1 MSQDSA
7 DFLSRT
13 LLLLGEQGV
22 ARLKSASVAVFGV
35 GGVGSHAA
43 EALVRAGLGAIT
55 LVDSDTV
62 HPSNINRQVHA
73 LTNTVRQSKV
83 SAMADRLRL
92 INPDLKIYPLD
103 ILVTSENV
111 PLLLSSGYDL
121 VMDAI
126 DTFSAKVSLLKYC
139 HGAGIIAIS
148 SMGAAGR
155 LDPARV
161 RSGDISRSHGCRLGR
176 KLRKALRHEGIFE
189 GITVVYS
196 EEPFCV
202 ASIGESDSEG
212 SRRSMGTISYMPAI
226 FGMTMAALAIASITG
241 HDKKMHPPG

>member
-92 INPDLKIYPLD
+92 INPDLKD
-103 ILVTSENV
+103 
-111 PLLLSSGYDL
+111 
-121 VMDAI
+121 
-126 DTFSAKVSLLKYC
+126 
-139 HGAGIIAIS
+139 
-148 SMGAAGR
+148 
-155 LDPARV
+155 
-161 RSGDISRSHGCRLGR
+161 R
-176 KLRKALRHEGIFE
+176 KS
-189 GITVVYS
+189 VV
-196 EEPFCV
+196 
-202 ASIGESDSEG
+202 
-212 SRRSMGTISYMPAI
+212 
-226 FGMTMAALAIASITG
+226 
-241 HDKKMHPPG
+241 